1 MPIGI
6 PKVAY
11 RIPGEAVSTYVD
23 VYNRLYRERIL
34 FLGEDLD
41 DEVANQLI
49 GVMVFLNSEDD
60 TKGIFFYINSPGGSM
75 NSGLGVYD
83 MIQHINVDVTTICM
97 GLAASMASFI
107 LAGGTPGQR
116 LMFPHARVMLHQ
128 PMGGNG
134 GKAKYM
140 VEESVEV
147 KRLRELIAHLYAKR
161 TNQPVD
167 RIRVDMNRDNF
178 MRPRAAKEYGLIDHM
193 ITHITELDEIEK
205 DSSDLRRFGGV
216 DLSKL
221 NKENI

>member
-1 MPIGI
+1 
-6 PKVAY
+6 
-11 RIPGEAVSTYVD
+11 
-23 VYNRLYRERIL
+23 
-34 FLGEDLD
+34 
-41 DEVANQLI
+41 
-49 GVMVFLNSEDD
+49 
-60 TKGIFFYINSPGGSM
+60 
-75 NSGLGVYD
+75 
-83 MIQHINVDVTTICM
+83 M

-161 TNQPVD
+161 TNQAVD
-167 RIRVDMNRDNF
+167 RIRIDMNRDNF

-205 DSSDLRRFGGV
+205 DSGDLRQFGNV
-216 DLSKL
+216 DFSKLSK
-221 NKENI
+221 